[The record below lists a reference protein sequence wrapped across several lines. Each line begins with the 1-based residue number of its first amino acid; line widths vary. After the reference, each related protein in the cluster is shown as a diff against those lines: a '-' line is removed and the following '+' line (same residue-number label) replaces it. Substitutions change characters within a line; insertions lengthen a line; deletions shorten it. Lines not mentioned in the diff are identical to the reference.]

1 MYTTQQQIRAAFWAQ
16 LPQASGY
23 YQSKRQNA
31 QPCDVRT
38 AFCDFVDSLARNGDI
53 SDNLAQRV
61 TL

>member
-1 MYTTQQQIRAAFWAQ
+1 MYTTQSEVRAAFWEQ

-31 QPCDVRT
+31 QPCDVRV

-53 SDNLAQRV
+53 LDKLAERV